1 MIQLLVRY
9 QSTCTVAALEF
20 LQGTIPMLPKLH
32 LFAIQDRTS
41 PISTFN
47 IQPLNLQYL
56 YNSPRVPPA
65 DNNRCQEHSIMQ
77 SLNEGIRVF
86 DLRLAYNPGN
96 DTIGF
101 WHCEHL
107 SLFSSGG
114 QTVTEHSCNDQL
126 GHSLHHQ
133 RDWRMCSSQY
143 TYGSVITPLKP
154 SSYPSTV
161 KQTLALQMTPRFM
174 RNFMIS

>member
-1 MIQLLVRY
+1 MAKFPDSTPLV
-9 QSTCTVAALEF
+9 SMNLPGTHDTATCTLRIYVYCGSA
-20 LQGTIPMLPKLH
+20 
-32 LFAIQDRTS
+32 R
-41 PISTFN
+41 ISTGNYSDATQASLIRYTGPYVADFN
-47 IQPLNLQYL
+47 IHIQPLNLQYL

-107 SLFSSGG
+107 S
-114 QTVTEHSCNDQL
+114 
-126 GHSLHHQ
+126 
-133 RDWRMCSSQY
+133 
-143 TYGSVITPLKP
+143 
-154 SSYPSTV
+154 
-161 KQTLALQMTPRFM
+161 
-174 RNFMIS
+174 